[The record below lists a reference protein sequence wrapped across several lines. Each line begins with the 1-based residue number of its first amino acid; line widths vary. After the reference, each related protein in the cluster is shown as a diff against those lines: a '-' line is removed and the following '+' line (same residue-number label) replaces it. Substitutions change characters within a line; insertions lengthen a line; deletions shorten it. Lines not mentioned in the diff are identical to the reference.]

1 MTVRQNCHRQGRFL
15 TRYSW
20 LFSQR
25 VALVEEQMQDPRAHV
40 TICRKNTL
48 LPVYA
53 NPGIL
58 LPGSHGPIEQE
69 DSRSISVPLPL
80 STRA

>member
-1 MTVRQNCHRQGRFL
+1 
-15 TRYSW
+15 
-20 LFSQR
+20 
-25 VALVEEQMQDPRAHV
+25 MQDPRAHV